1 MAPSFVAP
9 LQICC
14 TGTWVLL
21 SDKQQRHM
29 GQSVQLDTVVKP
41 LITYSSEQL
50 MMDPAAIRESV

>member
-1 MAPSFVAP
+1 VAP

-29 GQSVQLDTVVKP
+29 GQSIQLNTVVKP